1 MKSLFSIVARCAV
14 AATVVLLGALRA
26 DLCRAQ
32 HDTVPAESAAEHDHA
47 AGDAGH
53 DHAAEQATDESA
65 AHSEGPNPLAI
76 DPDLA
81 IWTGVVFL
89 MLFAFLSRFAWPQIA
104 SAVDERERRIADN
117 IKAAEAKHEDAKR
130 LLAEHEAK
138 LTATA
143 GEVRA
148 LLEEARRDAEHT
160 KSSIVA
166 EARKAADD
174 EKSRALRDIERAKD
188 GAIHELAVVSANVA
202 VDLAGKVIREKLTPD
217 QNNQLVRDALTKLSA
232 APSNN

>member
-1 MKSLFSIVARCAV
+1 MKNLVSIVARCAV
-14 AATVVLLGALRA
+14 AASAMLYGAVPA
-26 DLCRAQ
+26 NECRAQ
-32 HDTVPAESAAEHDHA
+32 QDTAAPAEAEHGHA

-53 DHAAEQATDESA
+53 DHAAGHAEGGAEHSA
-65 AHSEGPNPLAI
+65 GPNPLAV

-81 IWTGVVFL
+81 IWTGVVFVL
-89 MLFAFLSRFAWPQIA
+89 LFTFLSWFAWPQISA
-104 SAVDERERRIADN
+104 AVDERERRIADN
-117 IKAAEAKHEDAKR
+117 IKAAEAKHEEAKR
-130 LLAEHEAK
+130 LLVDHEAR
-138 LTATA
+138 LAATA

-166 EARKAADD
+166 EARKAADE

-217 QNNQLVRDALTKLSA
+217 QNNQLVRDALAKLAA
-232 APSNN
+232 APSSN